1 MSEPTLKI
9 TLIPNGPAMLDT
21 VKAEIKLT
29 DSTTV
34 EKEGKFALCRC
45 GCSES
50 KPFCDGSHKRCG
62 FKG

>member
-1 MSEPTLKI
+1 
-9 TLIPNGPAMLDT
+9 MLDT